1 VGHGRELRIAGN
13 PVHSGNDAGVGT
25 GAVTAQNANGVQG
38 GLLGYAISGA
48 GHRATDVRAV
58 TVTVGPA
65 AAVVDGGIAVTHAT
79 AEFVVRAEQA
89 GIDDVA
95 VHVAGSGGVGVGSA
109 QGTATLIDTIQAP
122 GRVVLGGADR
132 DDAVFLDVGDTVV
145 FKQLGYGPRAGL
157 DDETGQHVLVG
168 HLDLCTVCARHADGR

>member
-1 VGHGRELRIAGN
+1 TAAVVGEARARVGARGRTNGDRVRRARRRTVAGVLTFIARGNHHGHAGIAHAGHGVVGCLRGAPAQAHVGHGRELRIAGN

-95 VHVAGSGGVGVGSA
+95 V
-109 QGTATLIDTIQAP
+109 
-122 GRVVLGGADR
+122 
-132 DDAVFLDVGDTVV
+132 
-145 FKQLGYGPRAGL
+145 
-157 DDETGQHVLVG
+157 
-168 HLDLCTVCARHADGR
+168 